1 VYNVKWLSV
10 TWCMSIERSR
20 KTLGLTSG
28 AQEPGGGPGGGAHM
42 GNLFLRQLVMALHMS
57 LYGVSWIRML
67 WNMERDMCR
76 ILPGDSM
83 VD

>member
-1 VYNVKWLSV
+1 
-10 TWCMSIERSR
+10 MSIERSR

-67 WNMERDMCR
+67 
-76 ILPGDSM
+76 
-83 VD
+83 